1 MSAVPDEAVLVP
13 VHGLGAVV
21 TLRLRGTERATLVD
35 TVRAAWERC
44 LAPFPV
50 PGEDGDGGEDGPV
63 DGGTLDV
70 VLDAPSADPAE
81 RHAAVAAGAVV
92 GTALADVMHQLSPAV
107 TLRLIERRA
116 GALMMLHACAL
127 AHPETGR
134 TAVLVAPSGTG
145 KTTLA
150 RTLGTSFGYLTDE
163 TAGID
168 ATGRLLPYPK
178 PLSVI
183 PVPGEPVKDQLAPA
197 ACGLAPVP
205 ADPRL
210 AAVVL
215 LERSPDGP
223 EEPEVTSESTVR
235 ALATLAGQT
244 SYLTRVERPLHALA
258 ATIEQGG
265 GLRRVRYR
273 ESASLA
279 PLLAEWLA

>member
-1 MSAVPDEAVLVP
+1 MSRETLLP

-21 TLRLRGTERATLVD
+21 TLRLHGAEHAALAD

-44 LAPFPV
+44 LVPAPG
-50 PGEDGDGGEDGPV
+50 PGGPGDPV
-63 DGGTLDV
+63 DAGTLDV
-70 VLDAPSADPAE
+70 RLDAPDSDPADG
-81 RHAAVAAGAVV
+81 HAAIAAGAVA
-92 GTALADVMHQLSPAV
+92 GTSLADVMHQLSPAV
-107 TLRLIERRA
+107 TLRLIEARA

-127 AHPETGR
+127 AHPTTGR

-150 RTLGTSFGYLTDE
+150 RTLGASFGYLTDE
-163 TAGID
+163 TAGIERD
-168 ATGRLLPYPK
+168 GRLLPYPK

-183 PVPGEPVKDQLAPA
+183 PVPGEPIKDQLAPA
-197 ACGLAPVP
+197 ACGLAPAP

-215 LERSPDGP
+215 LERDAEGP
-223 EEPEVTSESTVR
+223 AVPEVETEPTVT

-279 PLLAEWLA
+279 PLLEGWLA

>member
-1 MSAVPDEAVLVP
+1 MSPETLLP

-21 TLRLRGTERATLVD
+21 TLRLRGTEHAVLVD

-44 LAPFPV
+44 LAPASG
-50 PGEDGDGGEDGPV
+50 PGRSVDPV
-63 DGGTLDV
+63 DPVDAGTLDV
-70 VLDAPSADPAE
+70 RLDAPDSDPAD
-81 RHAAVAAGAVV
+81 RHAAIAAGAVA
-92 GTALADVMHQLSPAV
+92 GTSLADVMHQLSPAV
-107 TLRLIERRA
+107 TLRLIEARA

-127 AHPETGR
+127 AHPTTGR

-163 TAGID
+163 TAGIERD
-168 ATGRLLPYPK
+168 GRLLPYPK

-183 PVPGEPVKDQLAPA
+183 PVPGEPIKDQLAPA
-197 ACGLAPVP
+197 ACGLVPAP

-215 LERSPDGP
+215 LERGAEGP
-223 EEPEVTSESTVR
+223 AVPEVETEPTVT

-279 PLLAEWLA
+279 PLLEGWLA

>member
-1 MSAVPDEAVLVP
+1 MTAEPGEGTLVP

-21 TLRLRGTERATLVD
+21 TLRLRGTERAALVD

-44 LAPFPV
+44 LVPAPA
-50 PGEDGDGGEDGPV
+50 PGGAGDVV
-63 DGGTLDV
+63 DAGTLDV
-70 VLDAPSADPAE
+70 VLDAPDADPAD
-81 RHAAVAAGAVV
+81 RHAAVAAGAVA
-92 GTALADVMHQLSPAV
+92 GTSLADVMHQLSPAV
-107 TLRLIERRA
+107 TLRLIESRA

-127 AHPETGR
+127 AHPATGR

-150 RTLGTSFGYLTDE
+150 RTLGTTFGYLTDE

-168 ATGRLLPYPK
+168 ARGRLLPYPK

-183 PVPGEPVKDQLAPA
+183 PVPGEPIKDQLAPA
-197 ACGLAPVP
+197 ACGLAPAP
-205 ADPRL
+205 DGPRL

-215 LERSPDGP
+215 LERDAAGPD
-223 EEPEVTSESTVR
+223 EPEVVPEPTVT

-244 SYLTRVERPLHALA
+244 SYLTRIERPLHALA

-279 PLLAEWLA
+279 PLLEEWLS

>member
-1 MSAVPDEAVLVP
+1 MSREGREPDEGTLVP

-44 LAPFPV
+44 LAPV
-50 PGEDGDGGEDGPV
+50 PEAV

-70 VLDAPSADPAE
+70 VLDAPDADPAD
-81 RHAAVAAGAVV
+81 RHAAIAAGAVA
-92 GTALADVMHQLSPAV
+92 GTTLADVMHQLSPAV
-107 TLRLIERRA
+107 TLRLIESRA
-116 GALMMLHACAL
+116 GSLMMLHACAL
-127 AHPETGR
+127 AHPTTGR

-150 RTLGTSFGYLTDE
+150 RTLGTTFGYLTEE

-168 ATGRLLPYPK
+168 ASGRLVPYPK

-183 PVPGEPVKDQLAPA
+183 PVPGDPVKDQLSPA

-205 ADPRL
+205 SDPRL
-210 AAVVL
+210 GAVAL

-223 EEPEVTSESTVR
+223 EVPEVTSEPTVR

-244 SYLTRVERPLHALA
+244 SYLTRVERPLHALV

-279 PLLAEWLA
+279 PLLEEWLA